1 MIKLSNL
8 LAEETLQIIP
18 PNTILLGYV
27 GSLAHG
33 TYIPSKDSS
42 SIDDR
47 DITKKEGKKNQ

>member
-1 MIKLSNL
+1 